1 MSIRT
6 DPSGT
11 LMFTTHTINRGA
23 WDMEDDVDMAVWV
36 DPDGTVRYA
45 YYMTLM
51 LPRMFFAP
59 V

>member
-1 MSIRT
+1 
-6 DPSGT
+6 
-11 LMFTTHTINRGA
+11 MFTTHTINRGA